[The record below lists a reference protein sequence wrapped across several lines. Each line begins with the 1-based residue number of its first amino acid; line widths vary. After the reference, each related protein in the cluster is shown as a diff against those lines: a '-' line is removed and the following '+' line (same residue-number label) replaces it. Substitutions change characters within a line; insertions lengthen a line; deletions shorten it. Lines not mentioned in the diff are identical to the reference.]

1 MRTLLIILLLPVM
14 AWAGSETLRPD
25 GDAAI
30 GAGWGACGAT
40 FYECVSDQVDANYD
54 SMYDNN
60 NVGSIM
66 FFSMANTAV
75 ADSTIDSVTI
85 YVKWRTDHVG
95 IQFSIVDSIDGDA
108 VRESSPFTAAL
119 VGTFYIDSITY
130 TLAPDSEPYIWDDID
145 KYILG
150 IKDYAHANNK
160 QSDFTEL
167 WITSWYSYASAGGDI
182 SYVRRRKLSVED

>member
-1 MRTLLIILLLPVM
+1 LLTLSSV
-14 AWAGSETLRPD
+14 AWAGSETLSPD

-30 GAGWGACGAT
+30 GAGWGKCDSSH
-40 FYECVSDQVDANYD
+40 FWKCVSDGVQAAYD

-85 YVKWRTDHVG
+85 YVEWRTDHVG
-95 IQFSIVDSIDGDA
+95 IQFSIVDSIEGDA

-119 VGTFYIDSITY
+119 IGTFYIDSVTY
-130 TLAPDSEPYIWDDID
+130 TLAPDSEPYTWADID

-167 WITSWYSYASAGGDI
+167 WITSWYSYASADGETF
-182 SYVRRRKLSVED
+182 RRRRNLAGGNQ